1 MDLSLIPLF
10 STLTGFTTEEVR
22 ENFMDVF
29 NVYCEKDYIEE
40 ELKDIKFHYNGYRF
54 SNLITENSVFSP
66 YAVIQHLISMLDIFL
81 YRKEKKNAK
90 NKGTFFH

>member
-1 MDLSLIPLF
+1 MDPLF

-22 ENFMDVF
+22 ENFMDVL

-54 SNLITENSVFSP
+54 SNSITENRVYSP
-66 YAVIQHLISMLDIFL
+66 FTVIKHFASMLNIFID
-81 YRKEKKNAK
+81 RKEKKNAK